1 MKPKLTRPDLPAER
15 TEKLNRFLQDHWKRA
30 VDARVEQVDD
40 DYTRWDANYYGVPAE
55 KVRTVPFYKS
65 SNLVVKVSRIFIDT
79 FVARTLNVIFAT
91 KPLFVVDGFPREV
104 REGLEQYLNR
114 KALYNWHHYQLARDL
129 LHRGSKNGTAVAK
142 VVWDE
147 KTSYKVSSEGGLP
160 VEEKVLEWEGPYAR
174 VIPFEDFAVY
184 PITANFMC
192 DVEIAFHRVRYS
204 EERAK
209 YLAARGEWEAT
220 ELEIE
225 TGLEQPS
232 DLKREEAQTE
242 AGVIDSQYR
251 ELQIIECH
259 LNYAISSDPTK
270 LYNIVALIQPK
281 MDKLLDVYFNPN
293 PRNKQHFYDYR
304 PLPKEDLFYGESY
317 CALLESLQEEVSSM
331 HNERRNNSA
340 IANAPVF
347 KRRSGSNL
355 PNPSTN
361 WYPGKVFDLEDMDDL
376 QLEMVGRNY
385 DGMLDQ
391 ESYDMQLAERLSGI
405 GAVMQGYAAGMMG
418 KRGIYNAQGT
428 IAVMQESNQRQD
440 TNIRDVREVLSAIAK
455 GSYSLQAHFG
465 EDDPMI
471 EFFPP
476 VMQEQIRQAMQM
488 ARSGRLEQSHFE
500 VKASSAGANAEVE
513 KANLMTMAQ
522 LLERYGGQVQQLV
535 TQLANPK
542 LNPAI
547 RMVINDTL
555 TMQRWMA
562 ARVMRAYN
570 ELDVEGVLPDARAA
584 IERIIP
590 GGGRGTQDN
599 AEPVG
604 QSGAGGMEPGG
615 AGQPSFPLTRE
626 NLAGFS
632 EMADTAAGMGRA

>member
-1 MKPKLTRPDLPAER
+1 MKLKLTRPDLSADR
-15 TEKLNRFLQDHWKRA
+15 AEKLNRFLQDHWKRA
-30 VDARVEQVDD
+30 SDARVEQVDD

-91 KPLFVVDGFPREV
+91 KPLYVVDGFPREV

-114 KALYNWHHYQLARDL
+114 KALYNWHHYQLAREL
-129 LHRGSKNGTAVAK
+129 LHRGAKNGTAVAK
-142 VVWDE
+142 VVWDQASSWTVE
-147 KTSYKVSSEGGLP
+147 SEGGMP
-160 VEEKVLEWEGPYAR
+160 VEEEIVEWEGPCAR

-184 PITANFMC
+184 PITANFMR

-209 YLAARGEWEAT
+209 HLVARGEWELS
-220 ELEIE
+220 LEDVEAALDI
-225 TGLEQPS
+225 PR
-232 DLKREEAQTE
+232 DLKRTDAQSE
-242 AGVIDSQYR
+242 AGVVDSQYR
-251 ELQIIECH
+251 EMQAVECH
-259 LNYAISSDPTK
+259 LSYAIGSDPAK
-270 LYNIVALIQPK
+270 LYNIVGVIQPRT
-281 MDKLLDVYFNPN
+281 DRLIDVYFNPN

-317 CALLESLQEEVSSM
+317 CSLLESLQEEVSSM

-355 PNPSTN
+355 PNPSSN

-465 EDDPMI
+465 SDDPMI

-476 VMQEQIRQAMQM
+476 AMQTQIHQAMVM

-500 VKASSAGANAEVE
+500 VKASSAGANAEIE

-522 LLERYGGQVQQLV
+522 VLERYGGQVQQL
-535 TQLANPK
+535 TAQLANPK

-547 RMVINDTL
+547 RLVINDTL
-555 TMQRWMA
+555 AMQRWMA

-570 ELDVEGVLPDARAA
+570 ELDVEGILPDAKAA
-584 IERIIP
+584 IERIMP
-590 GGGRGTQDN
+590 GGGQGTQGN
-599 AEPVG
+599 AESAV
-604 QSGAGGMEPGG
+604 QSGEGGMDPGT
-615 AGQPSFPLTRE
+615 AGPAGFSLTRE

-632 EMADTAAGMGRA
+632 QMAGAPQA